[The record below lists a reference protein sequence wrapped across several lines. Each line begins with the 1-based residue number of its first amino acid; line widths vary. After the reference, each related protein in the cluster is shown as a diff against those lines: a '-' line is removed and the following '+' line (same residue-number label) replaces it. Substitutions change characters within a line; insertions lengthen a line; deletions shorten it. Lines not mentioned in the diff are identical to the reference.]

1 MKFPFYIAK
10 RYLFSSGS
18 AQAINIITRIAATAI
33 VVGAIILF
41 VVLSAF
47 DGLKDLHLEF
57 TSVADPELKVFPV
70 EGKFFTVTDA
80 QKEQIKAIDG
90 VVAYA
95 EIVENQVLL
104 SYKEKRLNAI
114 IKGVDANYQ
123 KVIPTD
129 TLLAF
134 GDWHFDKDYF
144 VVVGSHISN
153 TLSLGV
159 NNYETLLDLYMPK
172 AGKGQITN
180 PVDAFRREGVVVSGI
195 YQLTNDLDQKYVF
208 TNVNLARRL
217 LNLPND
223 KISNIE
229 LKLSPNADYEAVKNQ
244 LVNVFNG
251 QVFVKNRAQL
261 NDAMYKM
268 LNTEH
273 LAAYLLSTL
282 VLIIALFNLIGS
294 MIMMIADKKKNLQT
308 LFKLGANLKDIRL
321 VFFFLGMLITL
332 LSGILGIGL
341 GVLIIFL
348 QQQLELVMITPVLPY
363 PTKLSAM
370 NVLIVFVTLVF
381 LGLIASII
389 ASLVIK
395 RDLVTDPN

>member
-1 MKFPFYIAK
+1 MKFSFYIAK

-18 AQAINIITRIAATAI
+18 AQAINIITRIAAMAI

-57 TSVADPELKVFPV
+57 TSVADPELKIFPK
-70 EGKFFTVTDA
+70 EGKFFTVTDG
-80 QKEQIKAIDG
+80 QKEQIKAING
-90 VVAYA
+90 IVAYA
-95 EIVENQVLL
+95 GIVENQVFL
-104 SYKEKRLNAI
+104 SYKEKKLNAT
-114 IKGVDANYQ
+114 IKGVDVDYT

-134 GDWHFDKDYF
+134 GDWHFDKEYF
-144 VVVGSHISN
+144 AVVGSHISN

-172 AGKGQITN
+172 AGKGQVTN
-180 PVDAFRREGVVVSGI
+180 PLDAFRKEGVVVSGI

-208 TNVNLARRL
+208 ININLARRL
-217 LNLPND
+217 LNLPSD

-229 LKLSPNADYEAVKNQ
+229 LKLSENADYEYVKNQ
-244 LVNVFNG
+244 LNDVFDG
-251 QVFVKNRAQL
+251 TVYVKNRMQL

-294 MIMMIADKKKNLQT
+294 MIMMISDKKQNLQT
-308 LFKLGANLKDIRL
+308 LFKLGANLKNIRYI
-321 VFFFLGMLITL
+321 FFFLGMLITL
-332 LSGILGIGL
+332 LSGVLGIILGIAL
-341 GVLIIFL
+341 IFL
-348 QQQLELVMITPVLPY
+348 QQQLGFVMITPVLPY
-363 PTKLSAM
+363 PTKLSAI
-370 NVLIVFVTLVF
+370 NVLVVFSTLVF
-381 LGLIASII
+381 LGLIASTI

-395 RDLVTDPN
+395 RDLITDPR

>member
-1 MKFPFYIAK
+1 LKFPFYIAK

-18 AQAINIITRIAATAI
+18 AQAINIITGIAASAI

-57 TSVADPELKVFPV
+57 TSLADPELKVFPAK
-70 EGKFFTVTDA
+70 GKFFDLNDD
-80 QKEQIKAIDG
+80 QKQQISEIDG
-90 VVAYA
+90 IMAYA
-95 EIVENQVLL
+95 GIVESQVLL
-104 SYKEKRLNAI
+104 SYKEKKLNAT
-114 IKGVDANYQ
+114 IKGVDANYS

-129 TLLAF
+129 SLLVF
-134 GDWHFDKDYF
+134 GDWNIEKDYF
-144 VVVGSHISN
+144 VVVGSNISN
-153 TLSLGV
+153 TLSLGI

-172 AGKGQITN
+172 PGKGQITN
-180 PVDAFRREGVVVSGI
+180 PVDAFRKEGVVVSGL

-217 LNLPND
+217 LNLSEE

-229 LKLSPNADYEAVKNQ
+229 LKLTKNADYEAINKELQRIFDNQ
-244 LVNVFNG
+244 VY
-251 QVFVKNRAQL
+251 VKNRMQL
-261 NDAMYKM
+261 NDGMYKM

-308 LFKLGANLKDIRL
+308 LFKLGTNVKDIRFI
-321 VFFFLGMLITL
+321 FFFLGMLITL
-332 LSGILGIGL
+332 LSGIVGILL

-348 QQQLELVMITPVLPY
+348 QQQLGLVMITPVLAY
-363 PTKLSAM
+363 PTKLSII
-370 NVLIVFVTLVF
+370 NILIVFTTLFF
-381 LGLIASII
+381 LGFIASTI

-395 RDLVTDPN
+395 RDLVTQ

>member
-1 MKFPFYIAK
+1 MRFSFYIAK

-18 AQAINIITRIAATAI
+18 TQAINIITRIAATAI

-57 TSVADPELKVFPV
+57 TSVADPELKVFPK
-70 EGKFFTVTDA
+70 EGKFFTVTDN

-95 EIVENQVLL
+95 EIIENQVLL
-104 SYKEKRLNAI
+104 SYKEKKLNAT
-114 IKGVDANYQ
+114 IKGVDANYS

-180 PVDAFRREGVVVSGI
+180 SVEAFRREGVVVSGI

-208 TNVNLARRL
+208 TNVSLARRL
-217 LNLPND
+217 LNLPDD

-229 LKLSPNADYEAVKNQ
+229 LKLTIDADYEEINRQ
-244 LVNVFNG
+244 LQNIFKG
-251 QVFVKNRAQL
+251 QVYAKNRMQL

-294 MIMMIADKKKNLQT
+294 MIMMIADKKQNLQT
-308 LFKLGANLKDIRL
+308 LFKLGTNLKNIRFI
-321 VFFFLGMLITL
+321 FFFLGMLITL
-332 LSGILGIGL
+332 LSGMLGIVL
-341 GVLIIFL
+341 GVGIIFL

-363 PTKLSAM
+363 PTKISPI
-370 NVLIVFVTLVF
+370 NVLVVFATLVF
-381 LGLIASII
+381 LGLIASTI
-389 ASLVIK
+389 AALVIK
-395 RDLVTDPN
+395 RDIVTKIS